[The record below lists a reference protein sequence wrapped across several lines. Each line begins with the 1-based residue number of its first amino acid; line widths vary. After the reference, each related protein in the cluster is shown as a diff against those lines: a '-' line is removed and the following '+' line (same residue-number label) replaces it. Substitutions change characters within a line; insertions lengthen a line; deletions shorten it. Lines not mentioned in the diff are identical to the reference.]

1 MKIFISGNP
10 GSGKTSLI
18 KRLIDEI
25 GRDKFFG
32 FYTEEIRENKE
43 RIGFKIVTTWGDE
56 KILARKD
63 IRTEYRV
70 GKYFIIKENIDQIS
84 KYLLDNID
92 RNRDKIIVID
102 EIGPM
107 ELYSDN
113 FKKLVELVLK
123 EELNLIAT
131 VHRKLLH
138 LVPSYIWLD
147 RKDWWNTYK
156 LLKNKIKIINP

>member
-10 GSGKTSLI
+10 RSGKTSLI
-18 KRLIDEI
+18 KKLISEFGI
-25 GRDKFFG
+25 DKFFG

-43 RIGFKIVTTWGDE
+43 RIGFKIITTYGEE

-70 GKYFIIKENIDQIS
+70 GKYFIIKENIDITS
-84 KYLLDNID
+84 KYLLDNIEK
-92 RNRDKIIVID
+92 NKNKIIVID

-113 FKKLVELVLK
+113 FKKLVDLVLK
-123 EELNLIAT
+123 EDLNLIAT

-147 RKDWWNTYK
+147 RRNWWDVYK
-156 LLKNKIKIINP
+156 HLKNNIKIINL

>member
-18 KRLIDEI
+18 KKLIEEFEK
-25 GRDKFFG
+25 DKFFG

-43 RIGFKIVTTWGDE
+43 RIGFKIITTYGEE

-63 IRTEYRV
+63 LRTEYRV
-70 GKYFIIKENIDQIS
+70 GKYFVIKENIDQIA
-84 KYLLDNID
+84 KYILENIE
-92 RNRDKIIVID
+92 NNIDKIIVID

-107 ELYSDN
+107 ELYSEK
-113 FKKLVELVLK
+113 FKELVEFVLK
-123 EELNLIAT
+123 KDLNLIAT

-147 RKDWWNTYK
+147 RGKWWDIYNY
-156 LLKNKIKIINP
+156 LKEKIKEII

>member
-18 KRLIDEI
+18 KKLMDEL

-43 RIGFKIVTTWGDE
+43 RIGFKIVTTWNDE

-92 RNRDKIIVID
+92 KNKDKIIVID

-123 EELNLIAT
+123 EDLNLVAT

-147 RKDWWNTYK
+147 RKNWWDVYK
-156 LLKNKIKIINP
+156 HLNKSIKIK